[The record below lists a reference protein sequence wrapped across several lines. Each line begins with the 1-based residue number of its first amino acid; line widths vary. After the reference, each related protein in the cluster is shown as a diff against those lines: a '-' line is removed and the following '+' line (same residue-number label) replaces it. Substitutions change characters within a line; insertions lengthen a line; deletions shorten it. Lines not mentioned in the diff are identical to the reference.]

1 MPLPRSVGIRR
12 VTVPTATGVARIRH
26 VAGLVV
32 LGAGRIRRVAGPAV
46 FGAGRIRRVTGSAVV
61 GAALLVGAAACSSSS
76 GSSSTAA
83 AGSGSSAKACAGI
96 PAGPINVYNII
107 PLTGPTATSGQLIES
122 IAGVAA
128 DYFNAHNS
136 ICGHQIAVHNLDDK
150 GDPATSLGI
159 ARQLVTSGDTVVM
172 QDSFGAAE
180 DLIHPY
186 LMQHKVLIV
195 NGNGAYSLYNAKQNP
210 YSFSVGL
217 SNVEYAQVMVNWAES
232 HGYTKIGILTDGSSF
247 GNELTADTL
256 AQMKADGLTLV
267 KEVTY
272 SPTSVVLTT
281 PVEQLRQA
289 GAQTVFPTG
298 FTDVLQIVQAIKQIG
313 WSPHLVGW
321 GNLAVFG
328 VTAAQVPPGTV
339 DSCDY
344 RYTPGKP
351 TSTLLTPMIIGMLKA
366 EAAKIGINTQTY
378 GVIGQYIEYQALAR
392 AIETAGSLNAQK
404 MAAALDNT
412 SNLPT
417 VVPGL
422 SLDFT
427 ATPSVHNGYPL
438 SYFTECTMQNGPY
451 DLRYA
456 AS

>member
-12 VTVPTATGVARIRH
+12 TAVPAA
-26 VAGLVV
+26 L
-32 LGAGRIRRVAGPAV
+32 
-46 FGAGRIRRVTGSAVV
+46 S
-61 GAALLVGAAACSSSS
+61 AALLLFAAACSSS
-76 GSSSTAA
+76 GSTSTAA
-83 AGSGSSAKACAGI
+83 GGAGATPATKECSNI
-96 PAGPINVYNII
+96 PAGPINVYNIV
-107 PLTGPTATSGQLIES
+107 PLTGPTATSGELITS

-128 DYFNAHNS
+128 DYFNAHSS

-159 ARQLVTSGDTVVM
+159 ARQLVNNGDTIVM

-186 LMQHKVLIV
+186 LMQHQVLIV

-210 YSFSVGL
+210 YSFSVGP
-217 SNVEYAQVMVNWAES
+217 SNQEYAEVMVNWAKS
-232 HGYTKIGILTDGSSF
+232 HGYTNIGILNDGSSF
-247 GNELTADTL
+247 GNELTGDVLTDI
-256 AQMKADGLTLV
+256 KADGLKLV
-267 KEVTY
+267 KVVTY

-281 PVEQLRQA
+281 PVEQLREA
-289 GAQTVFPTG
+289 GVQTVFPDG
-298 FTDVLQIVQAIKQIG
+298 FTDVLQIVQAIKQVG

-321 GNLAVFG
+321 GNLAIFG
-328 VTAAQVPPGTV
+328 VTESQVPPGTV

-344 RYTPGKP
+344 RYTTGQP
-351 TSTLLTPMIIGMLKA
+351 TSTLLTPLVTGMLKA
-366 EAAKIGINTQTY
+366 EAAKIGINSQTS
-378 GVIGQYIEYQALAR
+378 GVIGEYLQFQALAH
-392 AIETAGSLNAQK
+392 AIETANSLNGPK
-404 MAAALDNT
+404 MAAALDST
-412 SNLPT
+412 SSLPT

-422 SLDFT
+422 SLSFT

-451 DLRYA
+451 DIRYA

>member
-12 VTVPTATGVARIRH
+12 ATVPAA
-26 VAGLVV
+26 L
-32 LGAGRIRRVAGPAV
+32 
-46 FGAGRIRRVTGSAVV
+46 S
-61 GAALLVGAAACSSSS
+61 AALLLTAAACSSTS
-76 GSSSTAA
+76 GSSAA
-83 AGSGSSAKACAGI
+83 AGSSSSAQACAHV
-96 PAGPINVYNII
+96 PAGPVNVYNII

-128 DYFNAHNS
+128 DYFNAHGS
-136 ICGHQIAVHNLDDK
+136 ICGHKIAVHNLDDK

-159 ARQLVTSGDTVVM
+159 ARQLVNSGDTIVM

-195 NGNGAYSLYNAKQNP
+195 NGNGAYSLYNAAQNP
-210 YSFSVGL
+210 YSFSVGP
-217 SNVEYAQVMVNWAES
+217 SNQEYAQVMVNWAKS
-232 HGYTKIGILTDGSSF
+232 HGYNDIGILTDGSSF

-256 AQMKADGLTLV
+256 AQMKADGLKLV

-298 FTDVLQIVQAIKQIG
+298 FTDVLQIVQAIKQVG

-351 TSTLLTPMIIGMLKA
+351 TSTLLTPTILGMLKA
-366 EAAKIGINTQTY
+366 EAAKIGINTQTF
-378 GVIGQYIEYQALAR
+378 GVIGQYVEFQALAY
-392 AIETAGSLNAQK
+392 AIEKAGSLNGPQ
-404 MAAALDNT
+404 MAAALAST

-422 SLDFT
+422 NLDFT
-427 ATPSVHNGYPL
+427 ATPAVHNGYPL
-438 SYFTECTMQNGPY
+438 SYFTECTMQTGPY

>member
-12 VTVPTATGVARIRH
+12 TAVPAA
-26 VAGLVV
+26 L
-32 LGAGRIRRVAGPAV
+32 
-46 FGAGRIRRVTGSAVV
+46 
-61 GAALLVGAAACSSSS
+61 GAALLLFAAACSSSTSS
-76 GSSSTAA
+76 GTAA
-83 AGSGSSAKACAGI
+83 AGAAPSAKACSNI
-96 PAGPINVYNII
+96 PAGPINLYNIV
-107 PLTGPTATSGQLIES
+107 PLTGPTATSGQLIEA

-128 DYFNAHNS
+128 DYFNAHSS
-136 ICGHQIAVHNLDDK
+136 ICGHQIAVHNIDDK

-159 ARQLVTSGDTVVM
+159 ARQLVNSGDTIVM

-210 YSFSVGL
+210 YSFSVGP
-217 SNVEYAQVMVNWAES
+217 SNQEYAQVMVNWAKS
-232 HGYTKIGILTDGSSF
+232 HGYNNIGILTDGSSF
-247 GNELTADTL
+247 GNELTQDALADI
-256 AQMKADGLTLV
+256 KADGLHLV
-267 KEVTY
+267 KIV
-272 SPTSVVLTT
+272 T

-289 GAQTVFPTG
+289 GAQTVFPDG
-298 FTDVLQIVQAIKQIG
+298 FTDVLQIVQAIKQVG

-344 RYTPGKP
+344 RYTTGKP
-351 TSTLLTPMIIGMLKA
+351 TSTLLTPMITGMLKA

-378 GVIGQYIEYQALAR
+378 GVIGEYIQFQALAH
-392 AIETAGSLNAQK
+392 AIETAGSLNGPK
-404 MAAALDNT
+404 MAAALDST

-422 SLDFT
+422 NLTFT

-438 SYFTECTMQNGPY
+438 SYFTECTMQTGPY

>member
-12 VTVPTATGVARIRH
+12 ATVPAA
-26 VAGLVV
+26 L
-32 LGAGRIRRVAGPAV
+32 
-46 FGAGRIRRVTGSAVV
+46 S
-61 GAALLVGAAACSSSS
+61 AALLLTAAACGSTS
-76 GSSSTAA
+76 GSSAA
-83 AGSGSSAKACAGI
+83 AGSSSSAQACAHV

-128 DYFNAHNS
+128 DYFNAHGS
-136 ICGHQIAVHNLDDK
+136 ICGHKIAVHNLDDK

-159 ARQLVTSGDTVVM
+159 ARQLVNSGDTIVM

-210 YSFSVGL
+210 YSFSVGP
-217 SNVEYAQVMVNWAES
+217 SNQEYAQVMVNWAKS
-232 HGYTKIGILTDGSSF
+232 HGYNNVGILTDGSSF

-256 AQMKADGLTLV
+256 AQMKADGLKLV

-289 GAQTVFPTG
+289 GAQTVFATG
-298 FTDVLQIVQAIKQIG
+298 FTDVLQIVQAIKQVG

-351 TSTLLTPMIIGMLKA
+351 TSTLLTPTILGMLKA
-366 EAAKIGINTQTY
+366 EAAKIGINTQTF
-378 GVIGQYIEYQALAR
+378 GVIGQYVEFQALAY
-392 AIETAGSLNAQK
+392 AIEKAGSLNGPQ
-404 MAAALDNT
+404 MAAALAST

-422 SLDFT
+422 NLDFT
-427 ATPSVHNGYPL
+427 ATPAVHNGYPL
-438 SYFTECTMQNGPY
+438 SYFTECTMQTGPY

>member
-12 VTVPTATGVARIRH
+12 TAVPAA
-26 VAGLVV
+26 L
-32 LGAGRIRRVAGPAV
+32 
-46 FGAGRIRRVTGSAVV
+46 S
-61 GAALLVGAAACSSSS
+61 AALLLTAAACSSSS
-76 GSSSTAA
+76 SSSAA
-83 AGSGSSAKACAGI
+83 AAAAAAPSAKACSGI

-107 PLTGPTATSGQLIES
+107 PLTGPTATSGQLIEA

-136 ICGHQIAVHNLDDK
+136 ICGHQIAVHNIDDK

-159 ARQLVTSGDTVVM
+159 ARQLVNSGATIVM

-210 YSFSVGL
+210 YSFSVGP
-217 SNVEYAQVMVNWAES
+217 SNQEYAEVMVNWAKS
-232 HGYTKIGILTDGSSF
+232 HGYNNIGILTDGSSF
-247 GNELTADTL
+247 GNELTQDALADI
-256 AQMKADGLTLV
+256 KADGLHLV
-267 KEVTY
+267 KIVTY

-289 GAQTVFPTG
+289 GAQTVFPDG
-298 FTDVLQIVQAIKQIG
+298 FTDVLQIVQAIKQVG

-344 RYTPGKP
+344 RYTPGQP
-351 TSTLLTPMIIGMLKA
+351 TSTLLTPTITGMLKA

-378 GVIGQYIEYQALAR
+378 GVIGQYIEFQALAH
-392 AIETAGSLNAQK
+392 AIETADSLSGPK
-404 MAAALDNT
+404 MAAALAST
-412 SNLPT
+412 SSLPT

-422 SLDFT
+422 NLTFT

-438 SYFTECTMQNGPY
+438 SYFTECTMQTGPY

>member
-1 MPLPRSVGIRR
+1 MPLSRSVGIRR
-12 VTVPTATGVARIRH
+12 V
-26 VAGLVV
+26 
-32 LGAGRIRRVAGPAV
+32 AGPA
-46 FGAGRIRRVTGSAVV
+46 ALS
-61 GAALLVGAAACSSSS
+61 AALLLTAAACSSTSTS
-76 GSSSTAA
+76 GSSSGTAA
-83 AGSGSSAKACAGI
+83 AAGGASPAKACANI
-96 PAGPINVYNII
+96 PAGPINVYNIV
-107 PLTGPTATSGQLIES
+107 PLTGPTATSGQLIEA

-128 DYFNAHNS
+128 DYFNAHGS
-136 ICGHQIAVHNLDDK
+136 ICGHQIAVHNIDDK

-159 ARQLVTSGDTVVM
+159 ARQLVTAGDTIVM

-210 YSFSVGL
+210 YSFSVGP
-217 SNVEYAQVMVNWAES
+217 SNQEYAEVMVNWAKS
-232 HGYTKIGILTDGSSF
+232 HGYNNIGILTDGSSF
-247 GNELTADTL
+247 GSELTADAL
-256 AQMKADGLTLV
+256 ADIKAAGLHLV
-267 KEVTY
+267 KVVTY
-272 SPTSVVLTT
+272 SPTSIVLTT

-289 GAQTVFPTG
+289 GAQTVFPDG
-298 FTDVLQIVQAIKQIG
+298 FTDVLQIVQAIKQVG
-313 WSPHLVGW
+313 WNPHLVGW

-344 RYTPGKP
+344 RYTPGQP
-351 TSTLLTPMIIGMLKA
+351 TSTLLTPMITGMLKA

-378 GVIGQYIEYQALAR
+378 GVIGQYIEFQALAH
-392 AIETAGSLNAQK
+392 AIETADSLSGPK
-404 MAAALDNT
+404 MAAALDAT

-422 SLDFT
+422 NLTFT

-438 SYFTECTMQNGPY
+438 SYFTECTMQTGPY

-456 AS
+456 AG

>member
-12 VTVPTATGVARIRH
+12 TAVPAA
-26 VAGLVV
+26 L
-32 LGAGRIRRVAGPAV
+32 
-46 FGAGRIRRVTGSAVV
+46 
-61 GAALLVGAAACSSSS
+61 GAALLLSATACSSTTTTT
-76 GSSSTAA
+76 SSSATAA
-83 AGSGSSAKACAGI
+83 AAASSAKACPGV
-96 PAGPINVYNII
+96 PPGPINVYNII
-107 PLTGPTATSGQLIES
+107 PLTGPTATSGELIES
-122 IAGVAA
+122 IASVAA

-136 ICGHQIAVHNLDDK
+136 VCGHQIAVHNLDDK

-159 ARQLVTSGDTVVM
+159 ARQLVASGDTIVM

-210 YSFSVGL
+210 YSFSVGP
-217 SNVEYAQVMVNWAES
+217 SNQEYAEVMVNWAKS
-232 HGYTKIGILTDGSSF
+232 HGYNNVGILTDGSSF
-247 GNELTADTL
+247 GDELTQDTL
-256 AQMKADGLTLV
+256 AQMKVDGLKLV
-267 KEVTY
+267 KVVTY

-298 FTDVLQIVQAIKQIG
+298 FTDVLQIVQAIKQID

-344 RYTPGKP
+344 RYTPGQP
-351 TSTLLTPMIIGMLKA
+351 TSTLLTPTITGMLNA
-366 EAAKIGINTQTY
+366 EAAKIGINTQTF
-378 GVIGQYIEYQALAR
+378 GVIGEYIQLQALAH
-392 AIETAGSLNAQK
+392 AIETAGSLNGPA
-404 MAAALDNT
+404 MAAALDAT
-412 SNLPT
+412 SDLPT

-422 SLDFT
+422 NLSWT

-438 SYFTECTMQNGPY
+438 SYFTECTMQTGPY
-451 DLRYA
+451 DIRYA